1 MTARIVLA
9 TRNRGKLIELRRILE
24 GLDVELCSAEDLGL
38 SEFDE
43 TGDTFVENALGKAR
57 AAATACGLPAL
68 ADDSGL
74 VIDQLDG
81 EPGVRSA
88 RYAGPRADDQANLRL
103 VLERLRSRPGRTAR
117 FVCVAALVAPDGREW
132 TAEGTLDGHV
142 VDEPRG
148 EGGFG
153 YDPIFQPVG
162 ELRTTAEMR
171 PEEKDAISH
180 RGKAF
185 RALRSAVAELLGH
198 QSFHDRRP
206 LAVDGPA

>member
-1 MTARIVLA
+1 MVLA
-9 TRNRGKLIELRRILE
+9 TRNRGKVVELRRILA
-24 GLDVELCSAEDLGL
+24 GLDIELCSAEDLSL
-38 SEFDE
+38 PEFAE
-43 TGDTFVENALGKAR
+43 TGDSFAQNALGKAR
-57 AAATACGLPAL
+57 AAVEATGLPAL

-74 VIDQLDG
+74 VVDQLDG
-81 EPGVRSA
+81 HPGVRSA
-88 RYAGPRADDQANLRL
+88 RYAGPQGDDQANLRL
-103 VLERLRSRPGRTAR
+103 VLERLRSRPGRSAR

-132 TAEGTLDGHV
+132 TAEGKIDGHI

-185 RALRSAVAELLGH
+185 RALRPAVADLLEAQERWTG
-198 QSFHDRRP
+198 
-206 LAVDGPA
+206 